1 VSNEAFTV
9 KVTKEQAQQNKQAL
23 LDAAGALFKEH
34 GIDGIGVADVCRQAG
49 LTHGALYKHFAD
61 KQDLAA
67 QAFTHAFRAGY
78 DRVSTPKA
86 GKARTLDTY
95 LDAYLSK
102 RVRDDLSK
110 GCPLVSTACE
120 TGRQGEAVSRSFAD
134 AFVEL
139 RSGVEG
145 VLPEAGPVGDK
156 AALANLMV
164 AALVGAMAISRGVVK
179 ADRALADEVLEKVH
193 SALGMMQPG

>member
-1 VSNEAFTV
+1 M

-34 GIDGIGVADVCRQAG
+34 GIDGVGVADVCREAG
-49 LTHGALYKHFAD
+49 LTHGALYKHFID

-67 QAFTHAFRAGY
+67 QAFTNAFRAGY
-78 DRVSTPKA
+78 DKVSAPKA
-86 GKARTLDTY
+86 GKERTLDTY
-95 LDAYLSK
+95 LNAYLSK

-120 TGRQGEAVSRSFAD
+120 TGRQSEAVSRSFAD

-139 RSGVEG
+139 RSGVEV
-145 VLPEAGPVGDK
+145 VLSEDGRGDR
-156 AALANLMV
+156 AAQASLMV

-179 ADRALADEVLEKVH
+179 ADRDLADEVLAQVH
-193 SALGMMQPG
+193 SVLGGMAAAELPQRR

>member
-1 VSNEAFTV
+1 M
-9 KVTKEQAQQNKQAL
+9 KVTKEQAQQNRQAL
-23 LDAAGALFKEH
+23 LDAAGTLFKQH

-67 QAFTHAFRAGY
+67 QAFTHTFRAGY
-78 DRVSTPKA
+78 DKVSTPKA
-86 GKARTLDTY
+86 GQARTLDTY
-95 LDAYLSK
+95 LKPYLSP
-102 RVRDDLSK
+102 RVRDDLSR

-145 VLPEAGPVGDK
+145 VLPEAGPAGDK

-179 ADRALADEVLEKVH
+179 ADRALADEVLTQVH
-193 SALGMMQPG
+193 AALATIGRP

>member
-1 VSNEAFTV
+1 MKVS
-9 KVTKEQAQQNKQAL
+9 KEQAQQNKQAL
-23 LDAAGALFKEH
+23 LDAAGALFKQH
-34 GIDGIGVADVCRQAG
+34 GIDGVGVADVCREAG

-78 DRVSTPKA
+78 DKVSTPRA
-86 GKARTLDTY
+86 GKARTLGTY

-120 TGRQGEAVSRSFAD
+120 TGRQSEAVSRSFAD

-139 RSGVEG
+139 RSGIEG
-145 VLPEAGPVGDK
+145 VLPNAGDSGGDK

-179 ADRALADEVLEKVH
+179 ADRMLADEVLVQVH
-193 SALGMMQPG
+193 SVLDGM

>member
-1 VSNEAFTV
+1 M

-139 RSGVEG
+139 RSGVEE
-145 VLPEAGPVGDK
+145 VLPKGGPAGDK

-179 ADRALADEVLEKVH
+179 ADRDLADDVLTQVRA
-193 SALGMMQPG
+193 ALEAIGAREP

>member
-1 VSNEAFTV
+1 M

-23 LDAAGALFKEH
+23 LDAAGLLFKQH
-34 GIDGIGVADVCRQAG
+34 GIDGVGVADVCREAG

-78 DRVSTPKA
+78 DKVSTPKA
-86 GKARTLDTY
+86 GKERTLDTY
-95 LDAYLSK
+95 LNAYLSK

-120 TGRQGEAVSRSFAD
+120 TGRQSEAVSRSFAD

-139 RSGVEG
+139 RSGIED
-145 VLPEAGPVGDK
+145 VLPEAGPAGDK
-156 AALANLMV
+156 AALANLIV

-179 ADRALADEVLEKVH
+179 ADHALADEVLAQLH
-193 SALGMMQPG
+193 SVLGMLPASQ